1 MMGPGDMIS
10 RNQKMGSSP
19 HTPAV
24 GRGSYWRAPG
34 LMALTLTLLGGVLL
48 LGAVTGLGKDK
59 TPTTR
64 TISGIVTDDAENT
77 IQGATV
83 ELSDLQTGKVL
94 DIYSQEGGQ
103 YQFADLRFDHDYTVK
118 AMYKGAAS
126 EVRKISMF
134 ETRWT
139 LVLNLTIPPPK
150 K

>member
-1 MMGPGDMIS
+1 MS
-10 RNQKMGSSP
+10 FRNLTDIAPPDGNPVRRES
-19 HTPAV
+19 H
-24 GRGSYWRAPG
+24 RRAPS
-34 LMALTLTLLGGVLL
+34 MAALTLMLLGGLLL
-48 LGAVTGLGKDK
+48 LGAATVMAKEK
-59 TPTTR
+59 KPQTR
-64 TISGIVTDDAENT
+64 TVSGVVSDEAENF
-77 IQGATV
+77 IQGAMV
-83 ELSDLQTGKVL
+83 ELKDLQTGKVL